1 MFLIKFSFLL
11 ISANVVITF
20 GEQSQKF
27 FRSDYEKY
35 LPETDSFYKVHG
47 LPKTFDRAKE
57 TCEIEG
63 AELFYPVDEDEAK
76 AMITYWKEKQFFSSI
91 YIGVSAPFVP
101 EVYQT
106 IHGASIDTVY
116 NKWAKG
122 EPNNHAGNEHCLTL
136 LDDTTLNDI
145 NCDTTKSFICKKR
158 ASAIHWNL
166 LCDLPDKRYEYVEQL
181 GRCYKFHTNPRNWT
195 EAFRACNAEQGYL
208 AIIDSQGE
216 ADHLVNVTKMAKKDD
231 VEGNY
236 LRGAIH
242 LGFVKKNSMWRS
254 IMGRPLKSLGYKTW
268 GTNQPDGGDRENCGS
283 MFFNGKLNDIGCN
296 QQCFFICEREIPLL
310 ENSINLR
317 FGDYDDVQ

>member
-1 MFLIKFSFLL
+1 MFSIKFSFLL
-11 ISANVVITF
+11 ISANVIITF
-20 GEQSQKF
+20 GEPPKKF
-27 FRSDYEKY
+27 FRPDYEKY
-35 LPETDSFYKVHG
+35 MPETDSFYKIYTQH
-47 LPKTFDRAKE
+47 KTFDDAKE
-57 TCEIEG
+57 TCELDG
-63 AELFYPVDEDEAK
+63 AELFYPEDEDEAK
-76 AMITYWKEKQFFSSI
+76 AVISYWQETQRFHWI
-91 YIGVSAPFVP
+91 IIGVYAPFVP
-101 EVYQT
+101 DVFVT
-106 IHGASIDTVY
+106 IHGASINTVY
-116 NKWAKG
+116 KKWGQA
-122 EPNNHAGNEHCLTL
+122 EPNSFEVLKTCVILRHTL
-136 LDDTTLNDI
+136 SISDAVCNNLYP
-145 NCDTTKSFICKKR
+145 FICKKR
-158 ASAIHWNL
+158 ASTIRWNR
-166 LCDLPDKRYEYVEQL
+166 LCDLPNRSYKYVEQL

-216 ADHLVNVTKMAKKDD
+216 ADHLVNITKMAKKDD

-242 LGFVKKNSMWRS
+242 LGYVKKNSVWRS

-296 QQCFFICEREIPLL
+296 QKCLFICEREIPLL